1 MDSCNGFNDAFVE
14 GDGII
19 VEIYLSS
26 VSNRQTIIQDTI
38 QKLSKNVF
46 ILVQVAIK
54 YKTKLTTLLEQFQV
68 AIEKWQKEAHTIPLT
83 YNSMTSLYPGLEQQL
98 I

>member
-1 MDSCNGFNDAFVE
+1 VEVVISLTVETCVDLCNGFNDAFVE

-38 QKLSKNVF
+38 SKLSKNVF

-68 AIEKWQKEAHTIPLT
+68 AIEKW
-83 YNSMTSLYPGLEQQL
+83 
-98 I
+98 

>member
-1 MDSCNGFNDAFVE
+1 MIPLTVETCMDSCNGFNDAFVE

-38 QKLSKNVF
+38 SKLSKNVF

-68 AIEKWQKEAHTIPLT
+68 AIEKW
-83 YNSMTSLYPGLEQQL
+83 
-98 I
+98 

>member
-1 MDSCNGFNDAFVE
+1 MIPLTVETCMDSCNGFNDAFVE

-38 QKLSKNVF
+38 SKLSKNVF

-54 YKTKLTTLLEQFQV
+54 YK
-68 AIEKWQKEAHTIPLT
+68 I
-83 YNSMTSLYPGLEQQL
+83 
-98 I
+98 